1 MITLKP
7 NHSSVD
13 ILVPPL
19 LSTLGTSQLPTTL
32 RTSSVSLLAQAIDT
46 NSLALATYSREL
58 CETMLDLIQ
67 IETVQGEHAVPAK
80 KQVDSASNTADAE
93 NKQNEDIATGDSSKK
108 KSSSIGQTSQAPLPS
123 MNTQPTSTNSKFPPL
138 RRAAL
143 HFIALLLRSITSR
156 LYENSGENMDEIAL
170 LLHGRTLQRAVT
182 VLGYVAET
190 DQDDV
195 VRVMAK
201 EDLNI
206 VDSMKKAMMGL

>member
-1 MITLKP
+1 
-7 NHSSVD
+7 
-13 ILVPPL
+13 
-19 LSTLGTSQLPTTL
+19 
-32 RTSSVSLLAQAIDT
+32 
-46 NSLALATYSREL
+46 
-58 CETMLDLIQ
+58 MLDLIQ